1 MNKKIVFVSGSRSD
15 YRYLYSILVNLKKIN
30 YESFEFIV
38 TGSHLDSRFGK
49 TVNEIKLDGI
59 DINREISLFDFE
71 SNIKI
76 PYQISSG
83 IKNIS
88 NYFEETKPSL
98 IVIAGDRYEIL
109 AVAISAFF
117 LDLEIV
123 HIGGGE
129 TTFGSKDN
137 SIRHCISKLAKYH
150 FPSNKDA
157 EKLLINFGIDKKN
170 IFCLGSTGLEDFYS
184 CEPMQKNVLFKKFNL
199 NPMEKLA
206 LVTVHPESLREE
218 NLELIKNISTALHN
232 FDIQIIFTAANADN
246 GGDKINAYI
255 KDLINSKNKYF
266 YMPNLGRLDYI
277 SVMNSSDLM
286 IGNSSSG
293 LTEAPSLGLPVVNIG
308 KRQEGRL
315 RGSNVI
321 DAENNVRSIENA
333 IKKGLDKNFKDS
345 LRDKGNPYYQGP
357 VSEQI
362 AKKLLNLRK
371 KVYD

>member
-1 MNKKIVFVSGSRSD
+1 MNKRIAFVSGSRSD
-15 YRYLYSILVNLKKIN
+15 YRYLHNILVNLKKIN
-30 YESFEFIV
+30 YESFEFLV
-38 TGSHLDSRFGK
+38 TGSHLDSRFGE

-59 DINREISLFDFE
+59 DVNREISLFDFE

-76 PYQISSG
+76 PYQMSVG
-83 IKNIS
+83 IKRIS
-88 NYFEETKPSL
+88 NYFEESNPSL
-98 IVIAGDRYEIL
+98 IVVAGDRYEIL

-117 LDLEIV
+117 LDIEIV

-129 TTFGSKDN
+129 TTAGSKDN

-157 EKLLINFGIDKKN
+157 EQLLINFGIDKNN

-184 CEPMQKNVLFKKFNL
+184 YEPMKKNVLFEKFNL
-199 NPMEKLA
+199 NTMEKLA
-206 LVTVHPESLREE
+206 LVTVHPESLIEE
-218 NLELIKNISTALHN
+218 NLELIKNITKALQN

-246 GGDKINAYI
+246 GGDKINEYI
-255 KDLINSKNKYF
+255 KDLINLKNKYF
-266 YMPNLGRLDYI
+266 YMPNLGRLNYI
-277 SVMNSSDLM
+277 SVMNSADLM

-315 RGSNVI
+315 RGNNVI
-321 DAENNVRSIENA
+321 DAENNAKSIENA
-333 IKKGLDKNFKDS
+333 IKKGLDKKFKYS
-345 LRDKGNPYYQGP
+345 LKDKINPYYQGP

-362 AKKLLNLRK
+362 AKILLNLLNK
-371 KVYD
+371 CV